1 MKSDFETF
9 LETFPPDHRK
19 VIREIWG
26 TLPRDMQ
33 RELELTLS
41 AFAGLIRKNP
51 ASVNDLLKL
60 ISRTAGP
67 AIAPLHRLAIVGPV
81 NVGKS
86 TLFNALTPGSEK
98 PAEVSAVPGTTKVSQ
113 EQQTQVFSL
122 IDTPGADRARDEGNH
137 ERDNALRSASEADFL
152 LIVFDATRSV
162 TKGDLALF
170 AELQHLGRPYLVL
183 LNKIDRVDRSE
194 REKVVL
200 MAGNALGV
208 HPKRLVA
215 LSAEEGTGLEVL
227 LLEVATLEPRLLGQL
242 GHLLPAYRKS
252 LSWQAVR
259 RAAIASTVIALTPI
273 PFMDLIPLT
282 AVQTSLVLTLARIYD
297 QPLNYK
303 RGRELF
309 TGIGAGV
316 LARTAFG
323 ELSKLGGVPGWVLSA
338 SIAAGTTLSIGA
350 LIIEWFETGNQP
362 KKGEVNRIAGRFG
375 KQIREKLKSLGRK
388 KPSKESL
395 TQALDDLLD
404 TVPPDLSTEPA
415 VTPNDPHEEPPTS

>member
-9 LETFPPDHRK
+9 LETFPPDHRTM
-19 VIREIWG
+19 IREIWG
-26 TLPRDMQ
+26 TIPRDTQ

-41 AFAGLIRKNP
+41 AFAGLIRRNP

-60 ISRTAGP
+60 IARTAGP

-183 LNKIDRVDRSE
+183 LNKIDRIDRSE

-208 HPKRLVA
+208 HPKRIVA
-215 LSAEEGTGLEVL
+215 LSAEEGIGLDDL
-227 LLEVATLEPRLLGQL
+227 LMEVATLEPRLLGQL

-350 LIIEWFETGNQP
+350 LIIEWFETGNKP

-375 KQIREKLKSLGRK
+375 KQIRDKLKGLGRK

-404 TVPPDLSTEPA
+404 TVPPDLSAEPA
-415 VTPNDPHEEPPTS
+415 GTPNGPREDPPTS